1 MNRSLS
7 QVLAALSAFA
17 AAGALGVTTGPAASA
32 QPARSPAGTHAAA
45 PTGVNSLGHGLGYGF
60 GYGFGYGHRLRI
72 MSGGWSLNSATAR
85 NYGHGR
91 LKARSR
97 TALVQTRSPW
107 VSATN
112 RAVARA
118 RCSDC
123 RTVAVALEV
132 VVASGSPPAP
142 SFTNY
147 ADAVSEDCNRCETL
161 AMAYQLVLLK
171 PNSRLSHTGVAR
183 LNEISGQ
190 LSRLTRSSVPID
202 QVSAGVDGLAA
213 QAAQVLS
220 EEVVEGGGWRAS
232 THRSL
237 RGSRWPGVAMHR
249 WVDRD

>member
-1 MNRSLS
+1 MTTSLTR
-7 QVLAALSAFA
+7 VLAALSAFV
-17 AAGALGVTTGPAASA
+17 AAGALGVATGPAASA
-32 QPARSPAGTHAAA
+32 QPARSPAGTAAAA
-45 PTGVNSLGHGLGYGF
+45 PTGVHGLGL

-91 LKARSR
+91 LKARTR

-112 RAVARA
+112 QAVARA

-132 VVASGSPPAP
+132 VVASGSPAAP

-147 ADAVSEDCNRCETL
+147 ADAVSENCNRCETL

-171 PNSRLSHTGVAR
+171 PDSRISHTGVAR
-183 LNEISGQ
+183 LNEIAGQ
-190 LSRLTRSSVPID
+190 LASLTRSSMPID
-202 QVSAGVDGLAA
+202 QISAGVDSLAA

-220 EEVVEGGGWRAS
+220 EEVVEGGGSNGSAHRA
-232 THRSL
+232 L
-237 RGSRWPGVAMHR
+237 RGSPWPGVAVHR
-249 WVDRD
+249 WVDRDRD